1 MQPQQ
6 LTISLFW
13 VRIKILSTLT
23 DTGKEMSLKTDS
35 SLPPGEFETG
45 SMMVFANALA
55 ASLEDR
61 FVQAGGQLHM
71 VPALNGG
78 GYVAV
83 CGY

>member
-23 DTGKEMSLKTDS
+23 DTGKEMSLKTDN
-35 SLPPGEFETG
+35 SLPPGKFETD
-45 SMMVFANALA
+45 SMMVFTRALA
-55 ASLEDR
+55 ARLEDQ
-61 FVQAGGQLHM
+61 FAEAGGQLHM
-71 VPALNGG
+71 VAALNGE

-83 CGY
+83 CGH